1 MDMAKAPMEG
11 AEKSPED
18 SLIDQI
24 GELMAQLSPEKQAQV
39 LEKLSEMMGGEAED
53 EEMQMENVSMEGGT
67 RGKPVGY

>member
-39 LEKLSEMMGGEAED
+39 LEKLSEMMGGEAEA
-53 EEMQMENVSMEGGT
+53 EMQMQNVSMEGGT

>member
-53 EEMQMENVSMEGGT
+53 EMQMENVSMEGGT